1 MKKSLI
7 YTKGGDK
14 GETSLVSGTR
24 ILKSAEVINLY
35 GNLDELNSHFG
46 YLISLCE
53 TEDFY
58 TPEFATFF
66 QKVQST
72 FFDLGS
78 KLACESEY
86 WEKYKLPNIDPT
98 LVGDMEKLID
108 QLDSELPKLK
118 TFILPG
124 GALAASYG
132 HIVRTKCRSV
142 ERDLVHY
149 KDSGFKIP
157 EGSLELLNRFSD
169 FVFVFSRYIN
179 LKSKRDEIL
188 WHPGS
193 N

>member
-24 ILKSAEVINLY
+24 IPKSADVINLY

-53 TEDFY
+53 GEKYFTTELA
-58 TPEFATFF
+58 EFFK
-66 QKVQST
+66 KVQST

-78 KLACESEY
+78 NLACESEY
-86 WEKYKLPNIDPT
+86 WEKYKLPTINT
-98 LVGDMEKLID
+98 GLVTEMEDLID

-124 GALAASYG
+124 GNLAASYG

-142 ERDLVHY
+142 ERDLVHH
-149 KDSGFKIP
+149 KDSGFRLP
-157 EGSLELLNRFSD
+157 AGSLELLNRFSD
-169 FVFVFSRYIN
+169 FIFVFSRYIN
-179 LKSKRDEIL
+179 LKTKRDEVL
-188 WHPGS
+188 WHPGT